1 MNRFCNKSNLC
12 FLSSVYLVVAFFLLK
27 NGSLIAQ
34 CMPPYSQFTYNIQP
48 DGFTVVFNAESCDPD
63 QIFNW
68 SFGDGAIDEGTT
80 PTHIY
85 SEEGT
90 YVVTMTVSYPSPC
103 TLTYTQTETI
113 VINSVSP
120 SSLWLELSG
129 PTLLGECQQAIFNA
143 NVIGG
148 QPPYRFKWDLG
159 SAYCP
164 SDCPTGCS
172 PPSQPI
178 DGGPTFTA
186 SFQGTGGSGNNVC
199 VEVFD
204 AIGNSDYKCLEI
216 KVKDFIYPLEINL
229 NGTNSG
235 GCYIPNSNIVFLP
248 DIDPLTAFEYPI
260 IYEWDF
266 GDGNTFIDNF
276 DGGGVA
282 IHQYATPS
290 NGNTPYIVK
299 LKVSDLNGSMQATK
313 DIVVCGD
320 GNSSGGE
327 WTLSNGTGWG

>member
-1 MNRFCNKSNLC
+1 MPNRLF
-12 FLSSVYLVVAFFLLK
+12 
-27 NGSLIAQ
+27 
-34 CMPPYSQFTYNIQP
+34 
-48 DGFTVVFNAESCDPD
+48 
-63 QIFNW
+63 
-68 SFGDGAIDEGTT
+68 
-80 PTHIY
+80 
-85 SEEGT
+85 
-90 YVVTMTVSYPSPC
+90 
-103 TLTYTQTETI
+103 
-113 VINSVSP
+113 
-120 SSLWLELSG
+120 
-129 PTLLGECQQAIFNA
+129 
-143 NVIGG
+143 
-148 QPPYRFKWDLG
+148 
-159 SAYCP
+159 
-164 SDCPTGCS
+164 

-186 SFQGTGGSGNNVC
+186 SFQGTGGYGNNVC